1 MPRAEAGEV
10 TERGREPDAVRAGA
24 MLGAGVALG
33 VSRLDPQAG
42 DCARERLERI
52 VAGHLADGER
62 VCVTLADAG
71 RGPGARDRLHALLD
85 VLAAALGRANVPGR
99 RLELA
104 LPAGFV
110 CPAEAW
116 TLRHAALG
124 AGPLYLRTERA
135 AFVACGRSVPPGFW
149 AGAWR
154 VSAGGFV
161 HCSHAPTVAP
171 STPLLA
177 AEEAGA
183 VLPGLGLAVPP
194 GTAWVTGRVDVAAC
208 ADPAGNVDW
217 PALTRA
223 LEMRVDEGDRV
234 HDEARWPAPSMRHD
248 GWRNRRLAILVTGL
262 GEVAL
267 RRGAVPVTREQFCE
281 LAALVARIRAVL
293 VARSRDLARRRGVLP
308 ALAAGDPTRVLA
320 ATAHGAWVERWNQA
334 LENAG
339 VRHRNLLAMSPFSVL
354 PVAAAPDARCFDLLP
369 LIEQADVCAARGP
382 FSPHRWKYSEFMELH
397 RRTWAALERA
407 HANRLVA
414 EQV

>member
-10 TERGREPDAVRAGA
+10 TGPGREPDAIRAGA
-24 MLGAGVALG
+24 MHGAGVALG
-33 VSRLDPQAG
+33 VSPLDLQAG

-62 VCVTLADAG
+62 VCVTLADA
-71 RGPGARDRLHALLD
+71 RRDAGARDRLQALLD
-85 VLAAALGRANVPGR
+85 VLAVALGRASVPGR

-116 TLRHAALG
+116 TLRFAALG

-135 AFVACGRSVPPGFW
+135 AFVACGRAVPPGFW
-149 AGAWR
+149 AAAWR

-183 VLPGLGLAVPP
+183 VLPGLGLAVPA
-194 GTAWVTGRVDVAAC
+194 GSAWVTGRVDVAAH
-208 ADPAGNVDW
+208 ADAAGNVDW

-223 LEMRVDEGDRV
+223 LEVRVDEGDRV
-234 HDEARWPAPSMRHD
+234 HDEARWPTPAMRHD

-262 GEVAL
+262 GELARRRDAL
-267 RRGAVPVTREQFCE
+267 PVTRVQFRE
-281 LAALVARIRAVL
+281 FAALVARIRRVL
-293 VARSRDLARRRGVLP
+293 VARSRVLASRRGVLP
-308 ALAAGDPTRVLA
+308 ALAAGDPTRSLA
-320 ATAHGAWVERWNQA
+320 ATAHSAWAERWNRA
-334 LENAG
+334 LETAG
-339 VRHRNLLAMSPFSVL
+339 VRHRNLLAISPFSIL
-354 PVAAAPDARCFDLLP
+354 TDAADPDPRCFDLLP
-369 LIEQADVCAARGP
+369 LIEQADACAARGP
-382 FSPHRWKYSEFMELH
+382 VSPCRWKYKEFIELH
-397 RRTWAALERA
+397 QRTWAALERA
-407 HANRLVA
+407 HANRLIA